1 MYIDDILIS
10 KDISIRELTGKGYKV
25 HHGLRTTRI
34 KTAPQTV
41 LFLKQKFLAEFLFSG
56 DHIWKIFLY
65 ACPDEEMNNRSQLPS
80 KDSEN
85 LKWEKNTSLLK
96 ENIGS
101 PDTKK
106 ENGWVYLF
114 PEYNITCQKEPHG
127 KRQYEGGNIIIEFC
141 RSGMRDADPKDVFS

>member
-10 KDISIRELTGKGYKV
+10 KDISIRELAGKGYKV
-25 HHGLRTTRI
+25 HHGLRTSRI

-41 LFLKQKFLAEFLFSG
+41 LFLKQEFLAEFLFSG
-56 DHIWKIFLY
+56 NNIWKILLY
-65 ACPDEEMNNRSQLPS
+65 ICPDEEINKSQLPS

-101 PDTKK
+101 PDTKN

-114 PEYNITCQKEPHG
+114 PEYNITCRKEPHG
-127 KRQYEGGNIIIEFC
+127 KSQYEGGNIIIEFC
-141 RSGMRDADPKDVFS
+141 RSGMRDADPKDTFS

>member
-10 KDISIRELTGKGYKV
+10 KDISIRELTGKGYNV

-41 LFLKQKFLAEFLFSG
+41 LFLQQEFLT
-56 DHIWKIFLY
+56 D
-65 ACPDEEMNNRSQLPS
+65 
-80 KDSEN
+80 
-85 LKWEKNTSLLK
+85 LLK
-96 ENIGS
+96 KSLGL
-101 PDTKK
+101 PDMKN

>member
-10 KDISIRELTGKGYKV
+10 KDISIRELTGKGYNV

-41 LFLKQKFLAEFLFSG
+41 LFLQQEFLTEFLFSG
-56 DHIWKIFLY
+56 DNIWKIFLY
-65 ACPDEEMNNRSQLPS
+65 ACPDEKMKRMQLPS

-96 ENIGS
+96 KSLGL
-101 PDTKK
+101 PDMKN

-114 PEYNITCQKEPHG
+114 PECNITCRKEPHG
-127 KRQYEGGNIIIEFC
+127 KSQYEGGNIIIEFC
-141 RSGMRDADPKDVFS
+141 RSEMRDADPKDVFS